1 MTKYKII
8 ITGNYKY
15 FDLPYYNEF
24 EKNELTASKEKC
36 LIKVKEYFT
45 KNVPEIFS
53 LIEKSIKVKIEKI
66 YEEDIL
72 SYCI

>member
-24 EKNELTASKEKC
+24 EKNELTASKDDC
-36 LIKVKEYFT
+36 LIKVKKYFN
-45 KNVPEIFS
+45 KNVPELFS
-53 LIEKSIKVKIEKI
+53 LKEKSIKVEIEKI
-66 YEEDIL
+66 YEENIL